1 METGDRDLRQLPSTR
16 EKYSSRRNILA
27 VEMDPLQLM
36 SLYGPVGFHYY
47 RDGKKK
53 ILLLSDLHYK
63 DQHCDKDYHVVD
75 WLHDLSRY
83 QPLDLY
89 VESDYWLNPGIFT
102 NYTNQSPLVDLL
114 NSNLSFSC
122 IDLRSIKYLKN
133 NRTISL
139 ISFNHSDQLVRALLE
154 LKISQTFNLDNIDL
168 GECIKYLM
176 CITRNQ
182 THYYR
187 LYRGLYLYA
196 LNEDIEKDY
205 LREYMA
211 YYRQIV
217 IPIWKILYNRYD
229 FDRCFYDIM
238 MKRVSVIISEPMTS
252 ENIYL
257 LVKEIGN
264 IPIHYYGLMM
274 MITSP
279 LHNIVCY
286 AGQNH
291 INFYREFFE
300 AAMTLDPVIS
310 IENNSRL
317 DEMRADQ
324 CIRFSSPFNY
334 FSEEL

>member
-1 METGDRDLRQLPSTR
+1 
-16 EKYSSRRNILA
+16 
-27 VEMDPLQLM
+27 MDPLQLT

-63 DQHCDKDYHVVD
+63 DQHCKKDYHVVD
-75 WLHDLSRY
+75 WLHDLSTY

-114 NSNLSFSC
+114 NSNLPFNC

-133 NRTISL
+133 NRPTSL
-139 ISFNHSDQLVRALLE
+139 VSFNHSDRLVKYLLE
-154 LKISQTFNLDNIDL
+154 SKISRTLNLDNIDL
-168 GECIKYLM
+168 SECIKYLM

-182 THYYR
+182 THYHRFYR
-187 LYRGLYLYA
+187 ELYRYA
-196 LNEDIEKDY
+196 LNENIKKDY
-205 LREYMA
+205 LREYMS

-217 IPIWKILYNRYD
+217 IPIWRCLDNRYE
-229 FDRCFYDIM
+229 FDKYFYDIM
-238 MKRVSVIISEPMTS
+238 IKRINNVISKPMTS
-252 ENIYL
+252 SNVYL

-264 IPIHYYGLMM
+264 IPIHYYGLIMLM
-274 MITSP
+274 TSSM
-279 LHNIVCY
+279 HNIVCY

-291 INFYREFFE
+291 INFFREFFE
-300 AAMTLDPVIS
+300 TAMFVAPVIS
-310 IENNSRL
+310 IENGSRL

-324 CIRFSSPFNY
+324 CIMFPSPFNY
-334 FSEEL
+334 FSEKL